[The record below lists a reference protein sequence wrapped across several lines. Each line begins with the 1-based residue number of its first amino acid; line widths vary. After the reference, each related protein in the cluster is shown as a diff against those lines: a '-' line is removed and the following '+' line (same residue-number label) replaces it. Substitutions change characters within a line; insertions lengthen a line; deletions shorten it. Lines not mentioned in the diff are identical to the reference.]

1 MFLRSAHG
9 RQRLLLEPTE
19 TDHAD
24 ALHIV
29 ASMLSNEGAGG
40 QQLQLWTRSGPTV
53 SQKCMKVNRTRK
65 EFQIVLR
72 ALCAFKNSVEKV
84 GMYFS
89 RRGNSKD
96 AVMKISNTCQVS
108 HVLTDGRTV
117 DKSREVTATCHR
129 NAACFFITVYTAGVQ
144 KDDA

>member
-1 MFLRSAHG
+1 MLLRSAHG
-9 RQRLLLEPTE
+9 QPWIVLELAK

-24 ALHIV
+24 ASHVI
-29 ASMLSNEGAGG
+29 ANMFRNEEADG

-84 GMYFS
+84 GMYFN

-96 AVMKISNTCQVS
+96 AVMKISNACQVS
-108 HVLTDGRTV
+108 HVPTNGTNV
-117 DKSREVTATCHR
+117 NKSSKATATCHR
-129 NAACFFITVYTAGVQ
+129 YAACFFYYGAHR
-144 KDDA
+144 